1 MATIGPVS
9 PLVPIMRLPIVLAL
23 IVVITLPKDV
33 HGLMNDVSAQ
43 MRVAQATI
51 GKMLH
56 RDETIQVAEAKV
68 TTFKSQSDTTKGLSG
83 NIR

>member
-1 MATIGPVS
+1 
-9 PLVPIMRLPIVLAL
+9 MRLPIILAL
-23 IVVITLPKDV
+23 IVVIALPKDI

-43 MRVAQATI
+43 MRVAEVTI

-56 RDETIQVAEAKV
+56 RDDTLKVAEAKV
-68 TTFKSQSDTTKGLSG
+68 TTKSQSDTASKISG

>member
-1 MATIGPVS
+1 
-9 PLVPIMRLPIVLAL
+9 MRLPIILAL

-33 HGLMNDVSAQ
+33 QGLVNDVSDQ
-43 MRVAQATI
+43 VRVAQVTI

-68 TTFKSQSDTTKGLSG
+68 TTFKSQSDTSKGLVG
-83 NIR
+83 NLR

>member
-1 MATIGPVS
+1 
-9 PLVPIMRLPIVLAL
+9 MRLPIILAL

-33 HGLMNDVSAQ
+33 QGLMNDVSAQ

-68 TTFKSQSDTTKGLSG
+68 DALKSPGAVTRSMSS

>member
-1 MATIGPVS
+1 
-9 PLVPIMRLPIVLAL
+9 MRLPIILAL

-33 HGLMNDVSAQ
+33 HGLMDDVSAQ

-68 TTFKSQSDTTKGLSG
+68 TTLKSQSDTTKGISS

>member
-1 MATIGPVS
+1 
-9 PLVPIMRLPIVLAL
+9 MRLPIILSL

-33 HGLMNDVSAQ
+33 HGLMNDVSTQ

-51 GKMLH
+51 GKMLR
-56 RDETIQVAEAKV
+56 RDETIQVAEANTGSFAKA
-68 TTFKSQSDTTKGLSG
+68 QSDIAKAQADTAKAIAG

>member
-1 MATIGPVS
+1 
-9 PLVPIMRLPIVLAL
+9 MRLPIILAL

-33 HGLMNDVSAQ
+33 QGLVNDVSHQ

-56 RDETIQVAEAKV
+56 RDDTIQVAEAKIS
-68 TTFKSQSDTTKGLSG
+68 TTFKSQGDTTKGLSG
-83 NIR
+83 NLR